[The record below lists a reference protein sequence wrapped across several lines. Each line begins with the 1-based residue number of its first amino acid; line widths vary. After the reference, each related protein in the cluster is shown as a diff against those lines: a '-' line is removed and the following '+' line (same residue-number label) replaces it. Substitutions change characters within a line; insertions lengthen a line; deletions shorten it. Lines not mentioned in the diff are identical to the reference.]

1 MCRGTVLGSL
11 DWLGVRVPNGVS
23 NMPQAYSYYS
33 HYEVLTLAL
42 IRERIGRG
50 LRERYPG
57 PKELP
62 PKLWALVVKLDG
74 AESNYGATQEQR
86 LTKRQEPN
94 PEARMIQAR
103 ATLGLH
109 LALVSSLAADRLL
122 DTAAQS
128 ARLAPVGR
136 GQQSLQRSVVQSG
149 GIALAFH
156 RQAQHRARQLVR
168 FHSFVADRLERQPR
182 FVESCL

>member
-1 MCRGTVLGSL
+1 MGTKHRPF
-11 DWLGVRVPNGVS
+11 DNPHDAVREHG
-23 NMPQAYSYYS
+23 
-33 HYEVLTLAL
+33 
-42 IRERIGRG
+42 
-50 LRERYPG
+50 
-57 PKELP
+57 
-62 PKLWALVVKLDG
+62 
-74 AESNYGATQEQR
+74 
-86 LTKRQEPN
+86 
-94 PEARMIQAR
+94 
-103 ATLGLH
+103 TLGGRKQSRQASQRSPTAL
-109 LALVSSLAADRLL
+109 LFVRPWCLVSSLAADRLL

-128 ARLAPVGR
+128 ARFAPVGR

>member
-33 HYEVLTLAL
+33 HYEALTLAF

-50 LRERYPG
+50 LRERYPA

-103 ATLGLH
+103 AI
-109 LALVSSLAADRLL
+109 SAADRLL
-122 DTAAQS
+122 GTAALS
-128 ARLAPVGR
+128 ARFAPGGR
-136 GQQSLQRSVVQSG
+136 
-149 GIALAFH
+149 
-156 RQAQHRARQLVR
+156 
-168 FHSFVADRLERQPR
+168 E
-182 FVESCL
+182 

>member
-33 HYEVLTLAL
+33 HYEALTLAF

-62 PKLWALVVKLDG
+62 PKLWALVVKLDA
-74 AESNYGATQEQR
+74 AESNYLLRYSGTTPDQAPRAEPRSANDPGEGHIGAPPCFGEQ
-86 LTKRQEPN
+86 
-94 PEARMIQAR
+94 
-103 ATLGLH
+103 LG
-109 LALVSSLAADRLL
+109 R
-122 DTAAQS
+122 
-128 ARLAPVGR
+128 
-136 GQQSLQRSVVQSG
+136 
-149 GIALAFH
+149 
-156 RQAQHRARQLVR
+156 
-168 FHSFVADRLERQPR
+168 
-182 FVESCL
+182 